1 MNELKI
7 KIMFELLREVIGITA
22 KIVTTDT
29 PDLYSEMKNEANAIN
44 ALGTA
49 NNLKNTGSA
58 IFTMDLFKP
67 ENRDLLE
74 KVKIRCNRHELNS
87 LKFIKEN
94 IPHVFINIDLI
105 ESYHNKNQTKNH
117 MQFEIPGWSEYPLS
131 IRTVAAVVIVHE
143 LTHCQLDQE
152 IYEGCCLCIKCDH
165 CDHFYKTMRENWKKV
180 IDGDCLR
187 RFDFLG
193 YGISADIR

>member
-1 MNELKI
+1 MNEIRI
-7 KIMFELLREVIGITA
+7 KIMFEMIREVIGNTA
-22 KIVTTDT
+22 KMVTTDT

-74 KVKIRCNRHELNS
+74 KVKIRCNRQELNS

-94 IPHVFINIDLI
+94 IPLVFINIDLI
-105 ESYHNKNQTKNH
+105 ESYHNKNLTKKYV
-117 MQFEIPGWSEYPLS
+117 QSEVPGWGEYPLS
-131 IRTVAAVVIVHE
+131 IRTVVAVVIVHE

-165 CDHFYKTMRENWKKV
+165 CEHFYKIMRENWKKV
-180 IDGDCLR
+180 IDGDYLR

-193 YGISADIR
+193 YGISAGIS